1 MSTRFAYTRT
11 CQECGTIMHNV
22 GSSRRICDK
31 CKKAKAS
38 VQDHKKALET
48 ASLRHA
54 YERRVPKSKVSED
67 NSISAVCAR
76 AIAAG
81 RTYGQQVEFERKEK
95 EAWIHGKNDAK

>member
-1 MSTRFAYTRT
+1 MSTRLIYTRT
-11 CQECGTIMHNV
+11 CQDCGTIMHNV
-22 GSSRRICDK
+22 GYSRRICDK

-38 VQDHKKALET
+38 AYNHKKVLET

-54 YERRVPKSKVSED
+54 YERRVPKSRVSAD

-81 RTYGQQVEFERKEK
+81 RTYGQQVEFERREK
-95 EAWIHGKNDAK
+95 EAWAHGKNDAK